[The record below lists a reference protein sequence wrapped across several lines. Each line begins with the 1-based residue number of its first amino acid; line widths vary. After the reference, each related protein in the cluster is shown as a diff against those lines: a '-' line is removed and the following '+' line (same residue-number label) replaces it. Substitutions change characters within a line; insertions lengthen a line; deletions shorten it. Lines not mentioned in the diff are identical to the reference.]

1 MVNVRIPPIANL
13 ETAIRLYYSK
23 VELSSEDV
31 QQLFPSVKGKN
42 TITKLKRKA
51 RELMVEENKLSY
63 NANAVNTEVAFKA
76 WGLNIGDLTA
86 RYETLK
92 RFKIA
97 ESEA

>member
-31 QQLFPSVKGKN
+31 QELFPSVKGKN

-51 RELMVEENKLSY
+51 RELMVEDNKLVY
-63 NANAVNTEVAFKA
+63 NAHSVNTESAFKA
-76 WGLNIGDLTA
+76 WGLDIADLEA

-92 RFKIA
+92 KFKIA
-97 ESEA
+97 EKGA